1 MKSFV
6 LFVNSFIITNLVWG
20 ASSASCANYALRRT
34 SADNVEGFGKEAADV
49 IQNNFYVDDLLKSVE
64 DLDTVKTLV
73 KNVINMCR
81 SGGFNLTTFI
91 SDSKELLIFIPED
104 KRRPGVKDS
113 NLLRGMPVEKALGM
127 HWNIAKYYFSF
138 NIKFK
143 RRNLTKRVMLSII
156 SSTYDP
162 LGFTSPFVLEGGQLL
177 QHLCN
182 HNVQWDETVGEEL
195 KCQWLKWE
203 IKL

>member
-1 MKSFV
+1 M
-6 LFVNSFIITNLVWG
+6 
-20 ASSASCANYALRRT
+20 
-34 SADNVEGFGKEAADV
+34 

-81 SGGFNLTTFI
+81 SGGFNLTMFI

-127 HWNIAKYYFSF
+127 H
-138 NIKFK
+138 
-143 RRNLTKRVMLSII
+143 
-156 SSTYDP
+156 
-162 LGFTSPFVLEGGQLL
+162 
-177 QHLCN
+177 
-182 HNVQWDETVGEEL
+182 
-195 KCQWLKWE
+195 
-203 IKL
+203 